1 MASTYGPAYSE
12 SLDGNRIRKQQ
23 DAIYTYMRDGR
34 WHTLEEISS
43 LGYPE
48 SSVSAQLRHLRKPK
62 FGGHTILKRR
72 RFSGHGLWEYQLHLA
87 HIFIDDKCYCG
98 ARNPEPV
105 QLKLLKWEKDI
116 YA

>member
-1 MASTYGPAYSE
+1 MGQHIANPWMETEYASSKMPFTHTCVME
-12 SLDGNRIRKQQ
+12 DGIR
-23 DAIYTYMRDGR
+23 
-34 WHTLEEISS
+34 WEEISS

-87 HIFIDDKCYCG
+87 HTFIDDKCYCG

-105 QLKLLKWEKDI
+105 QLKLLKWEG
-116 YA
+116 

>member
-48 SSVSAQLRHLRKPK
+48 SSVSAQLRHFRKPR

-87 HIFIDDKCYCG
+87 HKFIDDKCYCG

-105 QLKLLKWEKDI
+105 QLKLLKWER
-116 YA
+116 